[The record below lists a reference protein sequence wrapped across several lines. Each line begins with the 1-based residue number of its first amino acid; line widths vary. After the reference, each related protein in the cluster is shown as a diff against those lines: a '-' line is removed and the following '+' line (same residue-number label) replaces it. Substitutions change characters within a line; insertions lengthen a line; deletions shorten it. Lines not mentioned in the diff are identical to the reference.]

1 MTGPLT
7 GKPELLAEYVAG
19 VWIRMLRRNGAVAD
33 EVARKMKAGEY
44 GVDDYLQSV
53 TNLVDGALLDGIELA
68 TTFLGGPGFNVASNV
83 KRSAPYAVGPY
94 KDRQYQVTITSPL
107 SRGFGDVLPATRLN
121 FESLQA
127 NQAETCPAGVLPAGT
142 EQFRLVVDRTNLQSG
157 SYAGKAE
164 VTPLPAA
171 MADAGDKQVMDV
183 SIEL

>member
-7 GKPELLAEYVAG
+7 VKPGLVAEYVAS
-19 VWIRMLRRNGAVAD
+19 VWVRMLRRNGAVAD
-33 EVARKMKAGEY
+33 EAARKMKAGEY
-44 GVDDYLQSV
+44 GYDDYLQSV
-53 TNLVDGALLDGIELA
+53 TNLVDGALLDGVELA

-94 KDRQYQVTITSPL
+94 KDRQYQVTITSAL
-107 SRGFGDVLPATRLN
+107 SRGFGDALPATRVS

-157 SYAGKAE
+157 AYAGKAE
-164 VTPLPAA
+164 VTPLPAP
-171 MADAGDKQVMDV
+171 MADACDKLVMDV